1 MDVASDV
8 VTSALR
14 DNPYFNAGAGLFG
27 VGLAMAVLR
36 RIGQVSSVIAR
47 RNFTQTLE
55 VASHDKAYPWVLQWI
70 TTRAITDPSSGPL
83 GRTGRT
89 TWTGVNQHVSV
100 QTDVVR
106 TEGGRIRAA
115 FDFIPSIGVH
125 YMFHMGRLIR
135 VERVRAQQSM
145 QGANVAPFESVTL
158 TTFGRNT
165 QLFVDLLEEAR
176 ETAVDREK
184 GWTVLYKPIGPD
196 WRPFGYPRPRR
207 PLESVVL
214 REGIA
219 ESVVN
224 DVQEFIDNQSWY
236 TERGIPYHRGYLLHG
251 PPGCG
256 KTSFITALAGH
267 LDYSISVLNL
277 SEFGMTA
284 DRLDHL
290 LTHAPLQSII
300 LLEDIDA
307 AVHHRHSLA
316 AQSKAYEG
324 MPTLTL
330 SGLLNALDGVTSTD
344 GRIIFMTTNHLDKL
358 DAALIRPGRVDMR
371 VHVDYCDAF
380 QLQRMF
386 SRFYPS
392 TDSPTLVVSDPGWVG
407 DRQSMST
414 APRTHAPHNIQ
425 ALAVEFARQLEGTCL
440 SSAQIQGFLLT
451 HKDNPTGALKHIDE
465 LRRAGVSIDS
475 STHLNTKP
483 HLSIV

>member
-1 MDVASDV
+1 
-8 VTSALR
+8 
-14 DNPYFNAGAGLFG
+14 
-27 VGLAMAVLR
+27 
-36 RIGQVSSVIAR
+36 
-47 RNFTQTLE
+47 
-55 VASHDKAYPWVLQWI
+55 
-70 TTRAITDPSSGPL
+70 
-83 GRTGRT
+83 
-89 TWTGVNQHVSV
+89 
-100 QTDVVR
+100 
-106 TEGGRIRAA
+106 
-115 FDFIPSIGVH
+115 
-125 YMFHMGRLIR
+125 MFHMGRLIR

-176 ETAVDREK
+176 ETAVAREK
-184 GWTVLYKPIGPD
+184 GWTVVYKPIGPD

-214 REGIA
+214 REGLA

-236 TERGIPYHRGYLLHG
+236 TERGIPYHRGYLLYG

-307 AVHHRHSLA
+307 AVHNRQSVA

-380 QLQRMF
+380 QLRRMF
-386 SRFYPS
+386 SRFFPS
-392 TDSPTLVVSDPGWVG
+392 DDGPTPVVSDPGYTG
-407 DRQSMST
+407 EQQTLST
-414 APRTHAPHNIQ
+414 TSHTHAPHTIQ
-425 ALAVEFARQLEGTCL
+425 SLATEFARQLEHVCL
-440 SSAQIQGFLLT
+440 SSAQVQGFLLT
-451 HKDNPTGALKHIDE
+451 HKDNPVGALKHVDE
-465 LRRAGVSIDS
+465 LRRAGVSLDS
-475 STHLNTKP
+475 SQR
-483 HLSIV
+483 LSPESHPSAV